1 MKAALLGLLTF
12 CVLGMTCSTTFA
24 GERWS
29 AERAN
34 DWYTQR
40 PWLVGCNFGPSNAI
54 NQLEMWQADTFDLAA
69 IDRELGWAE
78 QLGFNSV
85 RVFLHDLLWQQDPK
99 GFLSRMDKFLETAD
113 KHHIGVMFVLM
124 DSVWDPH
131 PRLGPQRAPRP
142 HLHNSGWLQSPGV
155 EIMRDRNRHDE
166 MEGYVK
172 GVISRFRTD
181 PRVHAWDLINEPDN
195 TNRSS
200 YSYYEPANK
209 EELSLALLQKAF
221 DWAREMDPQQ
231 PLTSGVWVGNWPD
244 PDKLRPIEQ
253 CQLDESD
260 IITFHSYDPPE
271 GIKKC
276 VDNLRRYNRPILCTE
291 YMARPRGSTFEAI
304 MPYLKQE
311 KVAAYNWG
319 FVAGKT
325 QTIYPWDSWTQ
336 NYTAEPQLWFHD
348 IFRADGQPYKPAEV
362 EFIRRTTGRPAK

>member
-1 MKAALLGLLTF
+1 MRNHFLAALSLVV
-12 CVLGMTCSTTFA
+12 VLA
-24 GERWS
+24 GASPSIAAERWT

-34 DWYTQR
+34 DWYKQK

-54 NQLEMWQADTFDLAA
+54 NQLEMWQPDTFDLTT

-78 QLGFNSV
+78 QLGFNTI

-99 GFLSRMDKFLETAD
+99 GFLDRIDKFLQVAD
-113 KHHIGVMFVLM
+113 KHHIGVMFVLF

-131 PRLGPQRAPRP
+131 PRLGPQRGPRP

-155 EIMRDRNRHDE
+155 EILRDRSRHDE
-166 MEGYVK
+166 LQGYVK
-172 GVISRFRTD
+172 GVIGRFRTD

-195 TNRSS
+195 PNKSS

-209 EELSLALLQKAF
+209 EELSIALLKKTFA
-221 DWAREMDPQQ
+221 WAREMDPHQ

-244 PDKLRPIEQ
+244 PANLRPIEQ
-253 CQLDESD
+253 CQLGESD

-276 VDNLRRYNRPILCTE
+276 VDNLRRYNRPVLCTE
-291 YMARPRGSTFEAI
+291 YMARPRGSTFEAV

-325 QTIYPWDSWTQ
+325 QTIYPWDSWTK
-336 NYTAEPQLWFHD
+336 NYTAEPELWFHD
-348 IFRADGQPYKPAEV
+348 IFRANGEAYKPAEV
-362 EFIRRTTGRPAK
+362 EFIRKTTGKAAK